1 MACGDGL
8 GGFGGRTGGVLVA
21 AGVEGDVGDDGRMAV
36 VGVEACGGKGDATIS
51 QILVEN
57 WPAGWRGATCVV
69 GRSNR
74 SVGCGASDG
83 GLRRRL
89 KNVDEVR

>member
-8 GGFGGRTGGVLVA
+8 GGFNGGTGGVLVA

-51 QILVEN
+51 RILVEN
-57 WPAGWRGATCVV
+57 WPAGWGERPA
-69 GRSNR
+69 
-74 SVGCGASDG
+74 
-83 GLRRRL
+83 
-89 KNVDEVR
+89 